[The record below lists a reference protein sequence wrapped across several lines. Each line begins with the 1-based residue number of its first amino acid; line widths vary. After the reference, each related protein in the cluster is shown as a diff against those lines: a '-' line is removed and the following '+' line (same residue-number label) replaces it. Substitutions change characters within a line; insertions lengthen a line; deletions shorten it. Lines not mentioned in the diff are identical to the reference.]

1 MIYAIHPVGKLTV
14 TPEGAYLRFHAEA
27 PQAAGLLRLWLSGC
41 GRCESLGLMEP
52 RGGRLVLDRRLSR
65 RELCR
70 FPAQIERAELAE
82 QRPSGA
88 PAREPEP
95 APSHDASDVIWR
107 GDAGTELVAEING
120 RRYIALPAKLRR
132 IAVILLGLAAL
143 VLDRVGKRNIGGR
156 EYVIF
161 PAPSCKNDDNSV

>member
-65 RELCR
+65 R
-70 FPAQIERAELAE
+70 
-82 QRPSGA
+82 S
-88 PAREPEP
+88 
-95 APSHDASDVIWR
+95 S
-107 GDAGTELVAEING
+107 G
-120 RRYIALPAKLRR
+120 RRARPRGSLSRR
-132 IAVILLGLAAL
+132 RPMMHPMLYGAVTPERSLSQ
-143 VLDRVGKRNIGGR
+143 R
-156 EYVIF
+156 
-161 PAPSCKNDDNSV
+161 

>member
-1 MIYAIHPVGKLTV
+1 M
-14 TPEGAYLRFHAEA
+14 
-27 PQAAGLLRLWLSGC
+27 RLWLSGC

-88 PAREPEP
+88 PRGSLSRRRPMMHPMLYGAVTPER
-95 APSHDASDVIWR
+95 SLSQR
-107 GDAGTELVAEING
+107 
-120 RRYIALPAKLRR
+120 
-132 IAVILLGLAAL
+132 
-143 VLDRVGKRNIGGR
+143 
-156 EYVIF
+156 
-161 PAPSCKNDDNSV
+161 

>member
-65 RELCR
+65 RELC
-70 FPAQIERAELAE
+70 
-82 QRPSGA
+82 GA
-88 PAREPEP
+88 VP
-95 APSHDASDVIWR
+95 
-107 GDAGTELVAEING
+107 
-120 RRYIALPAKLRR
+120 
-132 IAVILLGLAAL
+132 
-143 VLDRVGKRNIGGR
+143 
-156 EYVIF
+156 
-161 PAPSCKNDDNSV
+161 

>member
-14 TPEGAYLRFHAEA
+14 TPEGAYLHFHAEA

-52 RGGRLVLDRRLSR
+52 RGGRLVFDCRLSR
-65 RELCR
+65 RELCC
-70 FPAQIERAELAE
+70 FPAQIERAELAAAAAVG
-82 QRPSGA
+82 RARAGA
-88 PAREPEP
+88 EP

-132 IAVILLGLAAL
+132 PSHCS
-143 VLDRVGKRNIGGR
+143 RNIGGQ

-161 PAPSCKNDDNSV
+161 PAPSCKNGDNSV

>member
-70 FPAQIERAELAE
+70 FPAHPTAHEI
-82 QRPSGA
+82 S
-88 PAREPEP
+88 
-95 APSHDASDVIWR
+95 
-107 GDAGTELVAEING
+107 AG
-120 RRYIALPAKLRR
+120 
-132 IAVILLGLAAL
+132 
-143 VLDRVGKRNIGGR
+143 RNT
-156 EYVIF
+156 
-161 PAPSCKNDDNSV
+161 

>member
-1 MIYAIHPVGKLTV
+1 MIYAIHPAGKLTV

-52 RGGRLVLDRRLSR
+52 RGGKLVLDRRLSR

-107 GDAGTELVAEING
+107 GDAGTELVAEMNG

-132 IAVILLGLAAL
+132 PSHCS
-143 VLDRVGKRNIGGR
+143 RNIGGQ

-161 PAPSCKNDDNSV
+161 PAPSCKNGDNSV

>member
-1 MIYAIHPVGKLTV
+1 MIYAIHPAGKLTV

-27 PQAAGLLRLWLSGC
+27 PQTPGLLRLWLSG
-41 GRCESLGLMEP
+41 GGSCESLGLMEP

-70 FPAQIERAELAE
+70 FPTRIERAELAE
-82 QRPSGA
+82 QRPLSV

-95 APSHDASDVIWR
+95 VSASDPSDLIWR
-107 GDAGTELVAEING
+107 GDAGTGLVAEING
-120 RRYIALPAKLRR
+120 RRYVALPARLRR
-132 IAVILLGLAAL
+132 PSPCS
-143 VLDRVGKRNIGGR
+143 RNIGGR

-161 PAPSCKNDDNSV
+161 PAPSCKTGENSV

>member
-27 PQAAGLLRLWLSGC
+27 PQATGLLRLWLSGC

-70 FPAQIERAELAE
+70 FPAQIERAELA
-82 QRPSGA
+82 
-88 PAREPEP
+88 
-95 APSHDASDVIWR
+95 
-107 GDAGTELVAEING
+107 G
-120 RRYIALPAKLRR
+120 RRARPRGSLSRCRPMMHPMLYGAVTPERGLSRR
-132 IAVILLGLAAL
+132 
-143 VLDRVGKRNIGGR
+143 
-156 EYVIF
+156 
-161 PAPSCKNDDNSV
+161 

>member
-1 MIYAIHPVGKLTV
+1 MADYHLGEIESIFADIIWSNAPLTS
-14 TPEGAYLRFHAEA
+14 R
-27 PQAAGLLRLWLSGC
+27 LL
-41 GRCESLGLMEP
+41 
-52 RGGRLVLDRRLSR
+52 
-65 RELCR
+65 
-70 FPAQIERAELAE
+70 AELAE

-132 IAVILLGLAAL
+132 PSHCS
-143 VLDRVGKRNIGGR
+143 RNIGGQ

-161 PAPSCKNDDNSV
+161 PAPSCKNGDNSV

>member
-65 RELCR
+65 CR
-70 FPAQIERAELAE
+70 PMMHPMLYGAVTPERSLS
-82 QRPSGA
+82 QR
-88 PAREPEP
+88 
-95 APSHDASDVIWR
+95 
-107 GDAGTELVAEING
+107 
-120 RRYIALPAKLRR
+120 
-132 IAVILLGLAAL
+132 
-143 VLDRVGKRNIGGR
+143 
-156 EYVIF
+156 
-161 PAPSCKNDDNSV
+161 

>member
-1 MIYAIHPVGKLTV
+1 MIYAIHPAGKLTV

-82 QRPSGA
+82 QQDQCR
-88 PAREPEP
+88 ARS
-95 APSHDASDVIWR
+95 ADAVAVEQVGRIGMQSEFD
-107 GDAGTELVAEING
+107 EQLVD
-120 RRYIALPAKLRR
+120 
-132 IAVILLGLAAL
+132 LLGKSVFHGAAG
-143 VLDRVGKRNIGGR
+143 V
-156 EYVIF
+156 
-161 PAPSCKNDDNSV
+161 

>member
-1 MIYAIHPVGKLTV
+1 MIYAIHPAGKLTV

-27 PQAAGLLRLWLSGC
+27 PQAPGLLRLWLSC
-41 GRCESLGLMEP
+41 GGSCESFGLMEP

-82 QRPSGA
+82 QRPSGV
-88 PAREPEP
+88 PTREPEP
-95 APSHDASDVIWR
+95 VPTSDPADVIWR
-107 GDAGTELVAEING
+107 GDAGTGLVAEING
-120 RRYIALPAKLRR
+120 RRYVALPARLRR
-132 IAVILLGLAAL
+132 PSPCS
-143 VLDRVGKRNIGGR
+143 RNIGGR

-161 PAPSCKNDDNSV
+161 PAPSCKNGANSV